1 MFLLDFLKLPLL
13 WFVLALINFLV
24 AGFHFDIGFSGEA
37 IFNLCIG
44 ILCVVIGVVRGVKE
58 DEDIEERVKRYTE
71 DDY

>member
-24 AGFHFDIGFSGEA
+24 AGFHFDIGFNDEA

-71 DDY
+71 DDD